1 MSYRKGT
8 STVNTN
14 PLIFFFTDN
23 ETIEYLAGLKHAFS
37 GNLIFKYFLLQVGM
51 VVMGVTLAA
60 ALAFIK

>member
-1 MSYRKGT
+1 M
-8 STVNTN
+8 VNTN